1 MVTDKP
7 KISAGDR
14 IRRFMAEHS
23 ALFILAGLCV
33 ALGIY
38 SDSFRSVDNL
48 QSVAQRTPVVGIL
61 ALGQLLVILT
71 GGIDLSVG
79 SVAALGGVL
88 GCMTILRVLAWMAA
102 EPAQASGAAVFF
114 ASSVGVTAGV
124 LTGLLCGLV
133 CGLLITRGKI
143 PPFIVTL
150 GMMMG
155 ARGTALVVSGAKPVS
170 RLPLGF
176 AWLGGTRIWWIPV
189 LLMLGLALVF
199 SFMLTFTRFGRALYA
214 TGGNMEAA
222 RLSGIGVDR
231 VRVAAYSICGAM
243 AGLAG
248 MVLASRTSVAAPTGA
263 EMHELYAIAACVIG
277 GASLSGGEGGA
288 FAAIAGALIMMVLYN
303 FCTIQNISVHWQQI
317 LIGLLLVIL
326 VFYDTWRKRRAG
338 VLRD

>member
-1 MVTDKP
+1 MTERM
-7 KISAGDR
+7 GTGFWDR
-14 IRRFMAEHS
+14 ARRFMAEHS

-38 SDSFRSVDNL
+38 SDSFRSVENL

-88 GCMTILRVLAWMAA
+88 GCMAMLRVMAWLAA
-102 EPAQASGAAVFF
+102 EPAMASGATVLL
-114 ASSVGVTAGV
+114 ASSAGV
-124 LTGLLCGLV
+124 LSGVLVGLACGLLCGLLV
-133 CGLLITRGKI
+133 TRGRI
-143 PPFIVTL
+143 PPFVVTL

-155 ARGTALVVSGAKPVS
+155 ARGAALVVSGAKPVS

-176 AWLGGTRIWWIPV
+176 AWLGGTRAWWIPV
-189 LLMLGLALVF
+189 LLMLGLAAVF
-199 SFMLTFTRFGRALYA
+199 SFMLSFTRFGRALYA

-231 VRVAAYSICGAM
+231 VRVAAYAICGAM

-317 LIGLLLVIL
+317 LIGLLLVVL

-338 VLRD
+338 ILRD

>member
-1 MVTDKP
+1 MSEKP
-7 KISAGDR
+7 VMR
-14 IRRFMAEHS
+14 FQERVRRFMAEHS

-33 ALGIY
+33 VLGIY

-88 GCMTILRVLAWMAA
+88 GCMGMLKILALLAA
-102 EPAQASGAAVFF
+102 EPAAASGMLVFL
-114 ASSVGVTAGV
+114 ASSAGV
-124 LTGLLCGLV
+124 LIGMLTGLACGLLCGLLV
-133 CGLLITRGKI
+133 TRGRI

-170 RLPLGF
+170 RLPMGF
-176 AWLGGTRIWWIPV
+176 AWLGGTRAWWIPV
-189 LLMLGLALVF
+189 LLMLAIAAVF

-222 RLSGIGVDR
+222 RLSGINVDR
-231 VRVAAYSICGAM
+231 IRVAAYAVCGTM
-243 AGLAG
+243 AALAG

-277 GASLSGGEGGA
+277 GASLAGGEGGA

-338 VLRD
+338 ILRD